1 ARWPGFGKAEHGVQG
16 VTLSVIKPK
25 HFYKNPLDSLATRI
39 RHLGPIMRGFR
50 APIPAKSPPALSKGH
65 FMASAGRR
73 ALT

>member
-1 ARWPGFGKAEHGVQG
+1 M
-16 VTLSVIKPK
+16 TLDVVKPK

-39 RHLGPIMRGFR
+39 RHLRPIMRGFR
-50 APIPAKSPPALSKGH
+50 APSFMIPMKSALALSKGH

>member
-1 ARWPGFGKAEHGVQG
+1 
-16 VTLSVIKPK
+16 VTLNVIKPE

-50 APIPAKSPPALSKGH
+50 VPMAMKSASALSKGH